1 MALDAIIH
9 RRKTAWWQQL
19 QQTPCP
25 TLAKTLYSWRQ
36 RLVLDQASKQIHED
50 PNDITV
56 VCVSDTHNSQPK
68 IPPGDILIHAGDL
81 TQGGT
86 AAELQAQL
94 TWLDAQPHAYKIVI
108 AGNHDIVL
116 DAAKSA
122 ELGFPSEAR
131 QSLQWGSIIYLQ
143 HSHTTVKV
151 RERTVSIYG
160 HPSTR
165 KHGNW
170 AFQYD
175 RGADVFSNR
184 VPDNVEILVTHS
196 PPQFHLDVAG
206 WGDISLLHEIE
217 RVKPK
222 LHVFGHI
229 HGGYGQDIL
238 VYDRFERLY
247 QDVCSGHAG
256 SLAILHMVYLLLH
269 MVFAGRPRNAKRTT
283 LVNASAVG
291 GLREDSIRN
300 VQTVRL

>member
-1 MALDAIIH
+1 MALDATIH
-9 RRKTAWWQQL
+9 RRETTWWYQFQQS
-19 QQTPCP
+19 PCP
-25 TLAKTLYSWRQ
+25 TLAKTIYSWRR
-36 RLVLDQASKQIHED
+36 RLALHQASKQVPED
-50 PNDITV
+50 SSDLTV

-68 IPPGDILIHAGDL
+68 TPPGDILIHAGDL

-86 AAELQAQL
+86 ATELQAQL
-94 TWLDAQPHAYKIVI
+94 TWLKAQPHAYKIVI

-116 DAAKSA
+116 DPAKSA
-122 ELGFPSEAR
+122 ELGFRSGAR

-143 HSHTTVKV
+143 HSQTTVKV
-151 RERTVSIYG
+151 RERTLSIYG

-184 VPDNVEILVTHS
+184 IPDDVDILVTHS

-206 WGDISLLHEIE
+206 WGDMSLLREIE

-247 QDVCSGHAG
+247 QDLCSGLAG
-256 SLAILHMVYLLLH
+256 LLAIFHMVYLLLH
-269 MVFAGRPRNAKRTT
+269 TVFAGIPRNAKRTT

-291 GLREDSIRN
+291 GLREDSLRN
-300 VQTVRL
+300 VQTVHL